1 MSTFNENRAEEMGA
15 TGGAT
20 GATGIHCET
29 ETEKAGQGPNIKDRV
44 SESAQQMKQQ
54 AGQKVREYG
63 DRARQYADRAR
74 QQMYREQDHSEGR
87 VAWMIENQT
96 ARLPS
101 DVFLWTAGGCI
112 ALSLALKMNGRDTDA
127 LFVGQWAPTFLI
139 LGLYNKIVKVHGHD
153 ENDYAPADLS
163 SYSSYD
169 APYGE
174 SSYAGSSSG
183 GYGGSDYGYEDLR

>member
-1 MSTFNENRAEEMGA
+1 MSTFNENQGNTGTLGSACDTKPSSEGMGHKSGMSESVQNMKSRA
-15 TGGAT
+15 
-20 GATGIHCET
+20 
-29 ETEKAGQGPNIKDRV
+29 
-44 SESAQQMKQQ
+44 SESA
-54 AGQKVREYG
+54 
-63 DRARQYADRAR
+63 RQYSRRVRQVADGAR

-101 DVFLWTAGGCI
+101 DMFLWAAGGCI
-112 ALSLALKMNGRDTDA
+112 VASLALKMKCRDTDA

-153 ENDYAPADLS
+153 ENDYAPANLS

-169 APYGE
+169 EAPYGE
-174 SSYAGSSSG
+174 SSYASAGSSS
-183 GYGGSDYGYEDLR
+183 YGGSSGEGDYGYEDLR